1 MTVTAECSVMSQV
14 FSASILVKLQNVN
27 IVRIILPPKIP
38 KITYFSKL
46 KVARKF
52 DFKRIAVKNL
62 HVQHTP

>member
-14 FSASILVKLQNVN
+14 SASILVKLQNVN
-27 IVRIILPPKIP
+27 IVRIILPQKIP

-52 DFKRIAVKNL
+52 DFKRIVIKNL
-62 HVQHTP
+62 HVQQTP